1 MQHRPPEY
9 KPGARGVAVGVH
21 RCHRGLR
28 EPPLPRRR
36 FSTKSSIAL
45 AKGVKRDRITW
56 LSLPAIPEE
65 PKNLFLELTGSRVS
79 FPLYQKGEEGL
90 AVMGLR
96 KAATLL
102 GSLGN
107 VSKGCARGRD
117 RCSAPFASV
126 SPEVVTCHTFAQAD
140 VPDAQGQWAKQ
151 ANHVPCLLAKTPGD
165 AASVT
170 LRTHIAPS
178 ESRSASH
185 DRQRSNK
192 KTAASPICPLPAHA
206 AEARLGKR
214 G

>member
-21 RCHRGLR
+21 RCHRGLC

-79 FPLYQKGEEGL
+79 LPLYQKGEEGL

-126 SPEVVTCHTFAQAD
+126 SPEVVTSYVCTSRCARCSGP
-140 VPDAQGQWAKQ
+140 VG
-151 ANHVPCLLAKTPGD
+151 KTGK
-165 AASVT
+165 
-170 LRTHIAPS
+170 
-178 ESRSASH
+178 SR
-185 DRQRSNK
+185 
-192 KTAASPICPLPAHA
+192 PLPFGKD
-206 AEARLGKR
+206 ARR
-214 G
+214 CCFRNSQNSHRTV